1 MCMSEHEF
9 EVWVVDS
16 LGDGIA
22 VLVEA
27 GDKEPPSLI
36 EMSAD
41 LLGSLAI
48 EGAVLVVPLGEVG
61 EPLWDKAKRD
71 LDTERALK
79 AEAESLLDRLQERD
93 PGGDIVL

>member
-1 MCMSEHEF
+1 MSEHEF

-16 LGDGIA
+16 VGDGIA

-27 GDKEPPSLI
+27 GDEETPSLI

-41 LLGSLAI
+41 LLGSVAI
-48 EGAVLVVPLGEVG
+48 EGAVLIVPLGEIG

-71 LDTERALK
+71 LYIEQALK
-79 AEAESLLDRLQERD
+79 AEAERMLDRLQERD

>member
-71 LDTERALK
+71 LDTERVLK
-79 AEAESLLDRLQERD
+79 AEAERLLDRLQERD

>member
-1 MCMSEHEF
+1 MYMSEHEF

-36 EMSAD
+36 EMSSD

-61 EPLWDKAKRD
+61 EPLWDKAKRN
-71 LDTERALK
+71 LDTEQALK
-79 AEAESLLDRLQERD
+79 AEAERMLDRLQERD

>member
-16 LGDGIA
+16 VGDGIA
-22 VLVEA
+22 VLVEE
-27 GDKEPPSLI
+27 GDEELPSLI

-41 LLGSLAI
+41 LLGSVAI

-79 AEAESLLDRLQERD
+79 AEAERLLDRLQERD